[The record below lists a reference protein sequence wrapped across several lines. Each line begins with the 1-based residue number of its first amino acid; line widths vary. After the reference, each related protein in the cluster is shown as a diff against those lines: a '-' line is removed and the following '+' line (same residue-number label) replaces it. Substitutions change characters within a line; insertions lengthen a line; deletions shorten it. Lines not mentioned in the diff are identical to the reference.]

1 MFNISPKNDKFFK
14 YFIDYSGIIHKST
27 QMLKE
32 FIINPSDAEDKF
44 NDIKEVEREGDEM
57 LHIIFKELDNSF
69 ITPIDREDIVIIGK
83 AMDDVLDF
91 VETTASR
98 LVIFN
103 LESSKTDAIEM
114 AGLAVDSSSKIIDLM
129 KEFKGMKKSKLLCE
143 RVVEINDIE
152 NQGDVAFRKAAKELF
167 DGSHDTVEIIKWKE
181 IFECLE
187 AIINATESLANII
200 EGIVMK
206 NA

>member
-32 FIINPSDAEDKF
+32 FIINPSDAEEKF

-57 LHIIFKELDNSF
+57 LHSIFKELDNSF

-103 LESSKTDAIEM
+103 LESSKTAAIEM
-114 AGLAVDSSSKIIDLM
+114 AGLAVDNSNKIIDLM
-129 KEFKGMKKSKLLCE
+129 NEFKGMKKSKLLCE

-152 NQGDVAFRKAAKELF
+152 NQGDVAFRQAAKELF

>member
-1 MFNISPKNDKFFK
+1 MFNISPKNDKFFEL
-14 YFIDYSGIIHKST
+14 FINYSGIIHKST
-27 QMLKE
+27 EMLKE
-32 FIINPSDAEDKF
+32 LIVNPTGAEAKF
-44 NDIKEVEREGDEM
+44 NAIKEVEREGDEM
-57 LHIIFKELDNSF
+57 LHSIFKELDNSF
-69 ITPIDREDIVIIGK
+69 ITPFDREDIVIIGK
-83 AMDDVLDF
+83 AMDDILDL

-98 LVIFN
+98 FVIFN
-103 LESSKTDAIEM
+103 LKSSKTDAIEI
-114 AGLAVDSSSKIIDLM
+114 AKLTVDNSNKITDLV

-152 NQGDVAFRKAAKELF
+152 NQGDSAFRKAVKELF
-167 DGSHDTVEIIKWKE
+167 DGSHDTVEIITWKE

-187 AIINATESLANII
+187 AVINATENLANII

>member
-143 RVVEINDIE
+143 RVVEINDNE

>member
-1 MFNISPKNDKFFK
+1 
-14 YFIDYSGIIHKST
+14 
-27 QMLKE
+27 
-32 FIINPSDAEDKF
+32 
-44 NDIKEVEREGDEM
+44 M
-57 LHIIFKELDNSF
+57 LHSIFKELDNSF

-114 AGLAVDSSSKIIDLM
+114 AGLAVDNSNKITDLM

-152 NQGDVAFRKAAKELF
+152 NQGDTAFRKAAKELF
-167 DGSHDTVEIIKWKE
+167 DGSHDTVEIIKWKG

-187 AIINATESLANII
+187 AIINATENLANII